1 MDQTVIKNG
10 SRHRP
15 PETMNDQN
23 QTESRS
29 KREFLRLIESHEQFK
44 GIVRYKTCK
53 KYSCGN
59 IRKEFQLLGQGFFFQ
74 LRQKGRR
81 GVLAFKFIKTL
92 NLVIFVVILNR
103 NYSNFSEKSFVLE
116 LCRLIGCPN

>member
-1 MDQTVIKNG
+1 MSASRAMNNSRAQSGTRHFLKTHMEISGKDFNAVG
-10 SRHRP
+10 S
-15 PETMNDQN
+15 
-23 QTESRS
+23 
-29 KREFLRLIESHEQFK
+29 
-44 GIVRYKTCK
+44 GI
-53 KYSCGN
+53 
-59 IRKEFQLLGQGFFFQ
+59 FFQ

-92 NLVIFVVILNR
+92 NLVIFVAIFNR